1 MPKATRQPRTPTE
14 LVAHWTDLA
23 RDHLVNRCIVDVR
36 YLTAAECDQFGWS
49 CASICLKLD
58 NDTQIVVQADDE
70 GNGPGAL
77 LLDVAPAERQVLL
90 PVCPAV

>member
-23 RDHLVNRCIVDVR
+23 RDHLVNRCIV
-36 YLTAAECDQFGWS
+36 
-49 CASICLKLD
+49 D